1 MIKFGVSIVGFNL
14 LKVVLDLIVEIFIS
28 NISFIYFF
36 MAGIFLNIDG
46 NIFNTAIQEKSI
58 PVDPGLF
65 CVLYII
71 IDHDHIRSGK

>member
-1 MIKFGVSIVGFNL
+1 MVGFNL

-58 PVDPGLF
+58 PVDPCLF
-65 CVLYII
+65 RVLHII
-71 IDHDHIRSGK
+71 IDHDHIRSGQ